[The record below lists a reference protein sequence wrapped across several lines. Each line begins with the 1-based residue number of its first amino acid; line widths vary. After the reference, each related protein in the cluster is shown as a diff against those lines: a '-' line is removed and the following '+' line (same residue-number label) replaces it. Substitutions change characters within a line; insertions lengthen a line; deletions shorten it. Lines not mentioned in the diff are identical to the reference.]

1 MHRIATTAVC
11 YELVEKRS
19 RFITY
24 CEKVSSQEQF
34 KTFLRRLKAQYP
46 DARHFCYG
54 FRIGPL
60 TSAQRG
66 FSDDGEP
73 SGTAGMPILNVIDH
87 SLFSDIAIIVVRYFG
102 GTKLGTGGL
111 ARAYS
116 EAAKQ
121 SLEQLE
127 WQEYEAQQII
137 QLTCE
142 FQQEH
147 QLRYLLGEI
156 AGKILEVNYTEKVAL
171 KVEIAASA
179 NLSTLTLFIIKRDID
194 CNNRVT

>member
-1 MHRIATTAVC
+1 MFKTPTQLSTH
-11 YELVEKRS
+11 ELVEKRS

-24 CEKVSSQEQF
+24 CECVRSEQEF
-34 KTFLRRLKAQYP
+34 KILLTRLKQKYP
-46 DARHFCYG
+46 DARHYCYG

-60 TSAQRG
+60 NSAHRG

-87 SLFSDIAIIVVRYFG
+87 SEFSNVAIIVVRYFG

-116 EAAKQ
+116 EAAKII
-121 SLEQLE
+121 LDRVKWRIFEEQ
-127 WQEYEAQQII
+127 QEIK
-137 QLTCE
+137 LRCT

-147 QLRYLLGEI
+147 QLRYLI
-156 AGKILEVNYTEKVAL
+156 AQLEGNILEIDYQEKVVL
-171 KVEIAASA
+171 TINVKKGI
-179 NLSTLTLFIIKRDID
+179 NLSSVSFYRIDIGD
-194 CNNRVT
+194 H

>member
-1 MHRIATTAVC
+1 MHKQPASNGFF
-11 YELVEKRS
+11 ELIEKRS

-24 CEKVSSQEQF
+24 CEKVSSTEDFKQF
-34 KTFLRRLKAQYP
+34 LNRLKLQYP

-54 FRIGPL
+54 FRIGQL
-60 TSAQRG
+60 NSAQRG

-87 SLFSDIAIIVVRYFG
+87 SDFSDLGIIVVRYFG

-116 EAAKQ
+116 EAASHVLRSIEWVEFEAKQ
-121 SLEQLE
+121 EIKLLCQ
-127 WQEYEAQQII
+127 
-137 QLTCE
+137 

-147 QLRYLLGEI
+147 QLRYLIKQLGGEI
-156 AGKILEVNYTEKVAL
+156 SSIQYSQQVELSISVA
-171 KVEIAASA
+171 ENAD
-179 NLSTLTLFIIKRDID
+179 LSTLTLYRANLSDD
-194 CNNRVT
+194 

>member
-1 MHRIATTAVC
+1 MFKVPTHPST

-19 RFITY
+19 RFITH
-24 CEKVSSQEQF
+24 CECVQNEQEF
-34 KTFLRRLKAQYP
+34 KNFLSRLKQKYP
-46 DARHFCYG
+46 DARHYCYG

-60 TSAQRG
+60 NSAHRG

-87 SLFSDIAIIVVRYFG
+87 SQFSNVAIIVVRYFG

-116 EAAKQ
+116 EAAKTI
-121 SLEQLE
+121 LDTVKWRIFEEQQTIKLSC
-127 WQEYEAQQII
+127 
-137 QLTCE
+137 T

-147 QLRYLLGEI
+147 QLRYLI
-156 AGKILEVNYTEKVAL
+156 SQLEGDIL
-171 KVEIAASA
+171 KVDYPEGVV
-179 NLSTLTLFIIKRDID
+179 LTIRVTKGVDLTSISFYRTDID
-194 CNNRVT
+194 DDRP

>member
-1 MHRIATTAVC
+1 MFKTPTRLSTH
-11 YELVEKRS
+11 ELVEKRS

-24 CEKVSSQEQF
+24 CECVQNEQEF
-34 KTFLRRLKAQYP
+34 KIFLSRLKHKYP
-46 DARHFCYG
+46 DARHYCYG

-60 TSAQRG
+60 NSAHRG

-87 SLFSDIAIIVVRYFG
+87 SEFSNVAIVVVRYFG

-116 EAAKQ
+116 DAAKII
-121 SLEQLE
+121 LDRVTWRIFEEQ
-127 WQEYEAQQII
+127 QEIK
-137 QLTCE
+137 LLCT

-147 QLRYLLGEI
+147 QLRYLI
-156 AGKILEVNYTEKVAL
+156 SQLEGNIL
-171 KVEIAASA
+171 KVDYQEEVVLTISVTKGID
-179 NLSTLTLFIIKRDID
+179 LSSISFYRIDIG
-194 CNNRVT
+194 NS

>member
-1 MHRIATTAVC
+1 MHRIATSAVC

-24 CEKVSSQEQF
+24 CEKVSSNEEF
-34 KTFLRRLKAQYP
+34 KSFLLRLKAQYP
-46 DARHFCYG
+46 DARHLCYG

-60 TSAQRG
+60 SSAQRG

-73 SGTAGMPILNVIDH
+73 NGTAGMPILNVIDH

-116 EAAKQ
+116 EAAKR
-121 SLEQLE
+121 SLEQIE

-137 QLTCE
+137 ELSCE

-147 QLRYLLGEI
+147 QLRYLLKQI
-156 AGKILEVNYTEKVAL
+156 AGKILEINYTEMVSL
-171 KVEIAASA
+171 KVEIAAVA
-179 NLSTLTLFIIKRDID
+179 DLSTLALFLINRD
-194 CNNRVT
+194 NRIT